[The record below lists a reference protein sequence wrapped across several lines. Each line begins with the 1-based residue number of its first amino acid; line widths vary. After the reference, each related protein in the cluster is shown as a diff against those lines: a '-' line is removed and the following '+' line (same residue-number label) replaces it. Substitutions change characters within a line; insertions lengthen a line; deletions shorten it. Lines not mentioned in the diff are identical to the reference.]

1 MKLWKF
7 DNFLKKQTAD
17 HIEKE
22 ISTDDF
28 PWYYLSSSCADDADF
43 SLMRLFKTIQGR
55 RAREHPCKWPK
66 HFKQV

>member
-43 SLMRLFKTIQGR
+43 SKNNIIDSPITGQKGNKEFFIYIKN
-55 RAREHPCKWPK
+55 
-66 HFKQV
+66 